1 MSTPKR
7 RYRSEARQAKAEL
20 TRRRILTAARKVFA
34 KRGFER
40 ATIGELADLAGVS
53 ASLIY
58 ALFKSKE
65 GVLRALIDSTVFG
78 RDYKALVDSVAAQ
91 NDPREILNTAASIT
105 RLIYDAEIRELGP
118 VHRAGIVSTRLRK
131 LERDLEKQRYERQQI
146 VVRRLVDA
154 AALRRELGVDAA
166 RDILW
171 SLTSG
176 ELYRLLVRERKWTAD
191 EYEKWLGA
199 LLAAALLHR
208 VDQTALT

>member
-20 TRRRILTAARKVFA
+20 TRRRILTAARKAFA

-65 GVLRALIDSTVFG
+65 GVLRVLIDSTVFG

-91 NDPREILNTAASIT
+91 NEPREILNTAASIT

-118 VHRAGIVSTRLRK
+118 VHRAGIVSTGLRK
-131 LERDLEKQRYERQQI
+131 LERDLEKQRYERQRI
-146 VVRRLVDA
+146 VVGRLVDA
-154 AALRRELGVDAA
+154 AALRRGLGVDAA

-191 EYEKWLGA
+191 EYETWLGA

-208 VDQTALT
+208 VDQTTRT

>member
-20 TRRRILTAARKVFA
+20 TRRRILTAARKAFA

-118 VHRAGIVSTRLRK
+118 VHRAGIVSTGLRK

-154 AALRRELGVDAA
+154 AALRRGLGVDAA

-199 LLAAALLHR
+199 LLAAALLHC
-208 VDQTALT
+208 VDPTALN